1 VYWSKV
7 DSDKILF
14 FPKHNSLTFFFILF
28 VVTDFW
34 VPAKKKKKRKKNQ
47 SKTYKKIAVKRGCQS
62 TQKMVKKKLVEDV

>member
-14 FPKHNSLTFFFILF
+14 FPKHNSLTFFHLVCCNGFLG
-28 VVTDFW
+28 
-34 VPAKKKKKRKKNQ
+34 PRKKKEKKNQ
-47 SKTYKKIAVKRGCQS
+47 SKIYKKIAVKRGCQS